1 MIASSSQS
9 SSRNVEVVH
18 RPSSASVSRPEEQ
31 LVTDFARNSTVLQD
45 GYEAPFGYNGNVQ
58 TILSSL
64 KRSPR
69 AFPSHPDRTFHLEFA
84 DGGNTK
90 IEVSVGDDAP
100 DDLDTYV
107 GVHGMAGDV
116 DAPYLHEILGPLIKD
131 GCARGIVFNLRGCG
145 DSTATSPALHH
156 GGSTSDLGAVI
167 TWVTMKWPKSK
178 IYIIGTSL
186 GGVITAKTIGQWGD
200 GCPVSAVA
208 LVSPVH
214 DFAASCKAMETQFVS
229 RTVFNPA
236 VGAHYAKLVKKSKD
250 GFDLEHW
257 AHTRPTPFPP
267 SSLGPPLPPLLP
279 FPAFP
284 DQELSREFL
293 PFAQGTRTSS
303 FMSSSSGTAPG
314 PSSLFS
320 ASGST
325 QGTSPPSTPSAHS
338 TSFCLSSTPPS
349 TPVPEHTADIKAALA
364 KSLQKIMSGRRI
376 LPQTLTKF
384 SKGFVAATAHYLSGD
399 EFMAGTSAVN
409 DLPNIRVPCL
419 AVNCADDPLMPG
431 EHLPRSQAMESPFVV
446 MAVPK
451 KGGHLGTFTTKR
463 WKKRHGNKRYHTA
476 LVEEWFKANDDMKQL
491 RPRPQI
497 LHAQQGF
504 VYPEGHPQMAFR
516 ETTALY
522 LKLKYTRPIYPK
534 PSLA

>member
-1 MIASSSQS
+1 MFTSSSKTS
-9 SSRNVEVVH
+9 SHTIEVIH
-18 RPSSASVSRPEEQ
+18 RPFSRPIPQPEEQ
-31 LVTDFARNSTVLQD
+31 VVTDFAKNSTVLKD

-58 TILSSL
+58 TVLSSF
-64 KRSPR
+64 KRDPR
-69 AFPSHPDRTFHLEFA
+69 AFPSHPDRTFHFEFA
-84 DGGNTK
+84 DGGNTQ

-100 DDLDTYV
+100 GDLETYI

-116 DAPYLHEILGPLIKD
+116 DAPYLHEILAPFVRD
-131 GCARGIVFNLRGCG
+131 GHARGIVFNLRGCG

-178 IYIIGTSL
+178 IYVIGTSL

-208 LVSPVH
+208 LISPVH
-214 DFAASCKAMETQFVS
+214 DFAASCKAMETKFVS
-229 RTVFNPA
+229 RTIFNPA

-267 SSLGPPLPPLLP
+267 SPLLPPLPPLLP

-293 PFAQGTRTSS
+293 PFAQGARTNS
-303 FMSSSSGTAPG
+303 FMSSSSGTAP
-314 PSSLFS
+314 SSLFS
-320 ASGST
+320 SLASTSTPGSSLPPT
-325 QGTSPPSTPSAHS
+325 PSAYSTSFCLPSTPSA
-338 TSFCLSSTPPS
+338 P
-349 TPVPEHTADIKAALA
+349 PVPEHTAEIKAALA
-364 KSLQKIMSGRRI
+364 KSLRKIMSGRRI
-376 LPQTLTKF
+376 LPQTLTKL

-399 EFMAGTSAVN
+399 DFMAGTSAVN

-419 AVNCADDPLMPG
+419 AINCADDPLMPG
-431 EHLPRSQAMESPFVV
+431 EHLPRSEAMESPFVV

-451 KGGHLGTFTTKR
+451 KGGHLGTFTTQR
-463 WKKRHGNKRYHTA
+463 WKKQHGNKRYHTA
-476 LVEEWFKANDDMKQL
+476 LVEEWFKANEDLKQL

-504 VYPEGHPQMAFR
+504 VYPEGHPQMALG
-516 ETTALY
+516 ETTATY

-534 PSLA
+534 PSSA

>member
-1 MIASSSQS
+1 MFTSSSKS
-9 SSRNVEVVH
+9 SSHTIEVIH
-18 RPSSASVSRPEEQ
+18 RPSSRPVPQPKEQ
-31 LVTDFARNSTVLQD
+31 VVTDFAKNSTVLKD
-45 GYEAPFGYNGNVQ
+45 GYKAPFGYNRNLQ

-64 KRSPR
+64 TRDPR
-69 AFPSHPDRTFHLEFA
+69 AFPSHPDRTYHLEFA
-84 DGGNTK
+84 DGGNTR

-100 DDLDTYV
+100 DDLPTYI

-116 DAPYLHEILGPLIKD
+116 NAPYLHEILASLIRD
-131 GCARGIVFNLRGCG
+131 RCARGVVFNLRGCG
-145 DSTATSPALHH
+145 DSSATSPALHH

-178 IYIIGTSL
+178 INVIGTSL

-200 GCPVSAVA
+200 SCPVSAVA
-208 LVSPVH
+208 LVSPVY
-214 DFAASCKAMETQFVS
+214 DFTASSKAMETQFVS

-236 VGAHYAKLVKKSKD
+236 VGAHYAKLVKKNKD
-250 GFDLEHW
+250 GFDFEHW

-267 SSLGPPLPPLLP
+267 SPLLPPLPPLLP

-293 PFAQGTRTSS
+293 PFAQGARKDSI
-303 FMSSSSGTAPG
+303 MSSSSGTAP
-314 PSSLFS
+314 PSLFS
-320 ASGST
+320 SVASASTPGS
-325 QGTSPPSTPSAHS
+325 SLPPTPSANS
-338 TSFCLSSTPPS
+338 TSFCLSSAPPS
-349 TPVPEHTADIKAALA
+349 SPIHAHTAEIKAALA
-364 KSLQKIMSGRRI
+364 KSLRKITSGRRI

-384 SKGFVAATAHYLSGD
+384 SKGFVVATAHYLSGD
-399 EFMAGTSAVN
+399 EFMVDTSAVN

-419 AVNCADDPLMPG
+419 AINCADDPLMPG

-451 KGGHLGTFTTKR
+451 KGGHLGTFTTKW
-463 WKKRHGNKRYHTA
+463 WKKQHGNRRYHTA
-476 LVEEWFKANDDMKQL
+476 LVEEWFKANETLEQL
-491 RPRPQI
+491 RPRPRI

-516 ETTALY
+516 ETTAVY

-534 PSLA
+534 SRSG